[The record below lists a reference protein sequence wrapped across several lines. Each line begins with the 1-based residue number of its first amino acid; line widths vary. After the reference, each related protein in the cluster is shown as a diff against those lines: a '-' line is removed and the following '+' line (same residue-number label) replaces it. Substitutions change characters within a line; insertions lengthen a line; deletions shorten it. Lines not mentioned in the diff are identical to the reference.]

1 MHLIYEKVWLM
12 TKKVDLMALVLLK
25 QKVTIQ
31 GTDREVHSLAYAS
44 FAYLLASLLAPPT
57 MCSCICMLLLV
68 A

>member
-1 MHLIYEKVWLM
+1 M

-25 QKVTIQ
+25 QKATIQ
-31 GTDREVHSLAYAS
+31 GTDREVRSLAYAS

-68 A
+68 AWIVLVNT

>member
-44 FAYLLASLLAPPT
+44 FAYLLASQPAPPT
-57 MCSCICMLLLV
+57 MSPCICMLLLV